1 MLEQETK
8 QEGNKERLKK
18 RTQGKMKGEWWK
30 KGWYVVTMKERVCK
44 EKKNVWKGNGTLL
57 SNKRD

>member
-44 EKKNVWKGNGTLL
+44 EKKNVWKGNGT
-57 SNKRD
+57 